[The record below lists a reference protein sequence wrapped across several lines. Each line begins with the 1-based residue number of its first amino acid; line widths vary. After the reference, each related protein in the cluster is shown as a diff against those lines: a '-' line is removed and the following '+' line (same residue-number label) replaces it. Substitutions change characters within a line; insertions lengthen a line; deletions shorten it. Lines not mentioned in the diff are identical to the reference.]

1 MKQLFSLLLATT
13 TLLFGKPLL
22 GAPIE
27 LGASVQLTGQFA
39 NTGRYYGDAYQFAID
54 KINAAGGVKIGSTRE
69 KLVLKMLDNQSDVN
83 LSVRQYVQLVSQD
96 KVNFLLGP
104 FASDFVLAD
113 SAIAEK
119 YSIPMIQGGGASDQ
133 IFSRGYKYIFGTLP
147 PASDYF
153 QSTLDLMGQLK
164 PAPKTIAL
172 LYADDAFDVSVADG
186 TRKAIGKT
194 SMKIAV
200 DQRYSSK
207 ASDFNSML
215 SLIKS
220 QDVDAILVAG
230 HETEIL
236 NFIRQSKTLNV
247 NPKLY
252 AFTVGVPSADFR
264 AALGQDANYA
274 FGMTSWVPSPAL
286 KDDYFGNA
294 EQFAAEYQKRFGYE
308 PDYHAASAVADVEAF
323 VKAIEAANSVD
334 PAKVRDAIARVDF
347 DSLYGRIRFNAV
359 GQISLPQTVVQ
370 VQKGKLVPVYGPK
383 GAMEKALYPMPA
395 WGKR

>member
-13 TLLFGKPLL
+13 TLLFGKPVL

>member
-1 MKQLFSLLLATT
+1 
-13 TLLFGKPLL
+13 
-22 GAPIE
+22 
-27 LGASVQLTGQFA
+27 
-39 NTGRYYGDAYQFAID
+39 
-54 KINAAGGVKIGSTRE
+54 
-69 KLVLKMLDNQSDVN
+69 
-83 LSVRQYVQLVSQD
+83 
-96 KVNFLLGP
+96 
-104 FASDFVLAD
+104 
-113 SAIAEK
+113 
-119 YSIPMIQGGGASDQ
+119 
-133 IFSRGYKYIFGTLP
+133 
-147 PASDYF
+147 
-153 QSTLDLMGQLK
+153 MGQLK

-334 PAKVRDAIARVDF
+334 PAKVRDATARVDF

>member
-1 MKQLFSLLLATT
+1 MKNLALACAAMMALLASRVSA
-13 TLLFGKPLL
+13 
-22 GAPIE
+22 APIE

-39 NTGRYYGDAYQFAID
+39 NTGRYYGDAYQFAVE
-54 KINAAGGVKIGSTRE
+54 KINAAGGVKVGNTRE
-69 KLVLKMLDNQSDVN
+69 KLNLKILDNQSDVN
-83 LSVRQYVQLVSQD
+83 LSVRQYVQLVTQD

-119 YSIPMIQGGGASDQ
+119 YNVPMIQGGGASDQ

-153 QSTLDLMGQLK
+153 DSTLDLMGQLK
-164 PAPKTIAL
+164 PPPATLAL

-186 TRKAIGKT
+186 TRKDASKT
-194 SMKIAV
+194 KLKIVV

-207 ASDFNSML
+207 ASDFNSIL

-220 QDVDAILVAG
+220 QNVDAILVAG

-236 NFIRQSKTLNV
+236 NFIRQAKTLNV

-252 AFTVGVPSADFR
+252 SFTVGVPSADFR

-274 FGMTSWVPSPAL
+274 FGMSSWVQSAAL
-286 KDDYFGNA
+286 KDEYFGNA
-294 EQFAAEYQKRFGYE
+294 EKFANEYKKRFGYE
-308 PDYHAASAVADVEAF
+308 PDYHAASAVADVQAF
-323 VKAIEAANSVD
+323 VKAIESANSID
-334 PAKVRDAIARVDF
+334 PVKVRDAIAKVDF
-347 DSLYGRIRFNAV
+347 DSLYGRVRFNSA
-359 GQISLPQTVVQ
+359 GQINLPQTVVQ
-370 VQKGKLVPVYGPK
+370 VQKGKLVPIYGPK
-383 GAMEKALYPMPA
+383 GMLEQPLYPMPE
-395 WGKR
+395 WSKR

>member
-1 MKQLFSLLLATT
+1 VKQLFSLLLATT

-133 IFSRGYKYIFGTLP
+133 VFSRGYKYIFGTLP

>member
-1 MKQLFSLLLATT
+1 
-13 TLLFGKPLL
+13 
-22 GAPIE
+22 
-27 LGASVQLTGQFA
+27 
-39 NTGRYYGDAYQFAID
+39 
-54 KINAAGGVKIGSTRE
+54 
-69 KLVLKMLDNQSDVN
+69 
-83 LSVRQYVQLVSQD
+83 
-96 KVNFLLGP
+96 
-104 FASDFVLAD
+104 
-113 SAIAEK
+113 
-119 YSIPMIQGGGASDQ
+119 
-133 IFSRGYKYIFGTLP
+133 
-147 PASDYF
+147 
-153 QSTLDLMGQLK
+153 MGQLK

-186 TRKAIGKT
+186 TRKAIGKA
-194 SMKIAV
+194 SLKIAV

-207 ASDFNSML
+207 ASDFNSIL

-236 NFIRQSKTLNV
+236 NFIRQAKTLNV

-252 AFTVGVPSADFR
+252 SFTVGVPSADFR

-274 FGMTSWVPSPAL
+274 FGMTSWVPSPAF

-294 EQFAAEYQKRFGYE
+294 EQFATEYQKRFGYE

-323 VKAIEAANSVD
+323 VKAIESANTLD
-334 PAKVRDAIARVDF
+334 PAKVRDAIAKVDF
-347 DSLYGRIRFNAV
+347 DSLYGRIRFNAA

-370 VQKGKLVPVYGPK
+370 IQKGKLVPIYGPK
-383 GAMEKALYPMPA
+383 GLIEKPLYPMPA

>member
-133 IFSRGYKYIFGTLP
+133 VFSRGYKYIFGTLP

-334 PAKVRDAIARVDF
+334 PAKVRNAIARVDF

>member
-1 MKQLFSLLLATT
+1 MKNLSLSVAIMTLLLGSR
-13 TLLFGKPLL
+13 LFA
-22 GAPIE
+22 APVE

-39 NTGRYYGDAYQFAID
+39 NTGRYYGDAYQFAVE
-54 KINAAGGVKIGSTRE
+54 KINAAGGVKIGNARE
-69 KLVLKMLDNQSDVN
+69 KLNLKILDNQSDVN
-83 LSVRQYVQLVSQD
+83 LSVRQYVQLVTQD

-104 FASDFVLAD
+104 FASDFALAD
-113 SAIAEK
+113 SSIAEK
-119 YSIPMIQGGGASDQ
+119 YNIPMIQGGGASDQ

-153 QSTLDLMGQLK
+153 QSTLDLMAQLK
-164 PAPKTIAL
+164 PAPATVAL

-186 TRKAIGKT
+186 TRKAAGKANL
-194 SMKIAV
+194 KIVV

-207 ASDFNSML
+207 ASDFNSIL

-220 QDVDAILVAG
+220 QNVDAILVAG

-236 NFIRQSKTLNV
+236 NFIRQAKTLNV

-252 AFTVGVPSADFR
+252 SFTVGVPSADFR

-274 FGMTSWVPSPAL
+274 FGMTSWVPSPAF

-294 EQFAAEYQKRFGYE
+294 ERFATDYQKRFGYE

-323 VKAIEAANSVD
+323 VKAIETANSLD
-334 PAKVRDAIARVDF
+334 PAKVRDAIAKVDF
-347 DSLYGRIRFNAV
+347 DSLYGRIRFNAT
-359 GQISLPQTVVQ
+359 GQINLPQTVVQ
-370 VQKGKLVPVYGPK
+370 IQKSKLVAIYGPK
-383 GAMEKALYPMPA
+383 GLLEKALYPMPE